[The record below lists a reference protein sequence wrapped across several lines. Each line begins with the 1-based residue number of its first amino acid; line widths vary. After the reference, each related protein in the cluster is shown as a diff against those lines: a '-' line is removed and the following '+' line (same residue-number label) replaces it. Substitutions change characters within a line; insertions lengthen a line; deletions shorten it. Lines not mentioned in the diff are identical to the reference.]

1 MSAGWFGPESN
12 PFDDLVGLLF
22 GGVGG
27 LGRPASPR
35 HWVDRFGR
43 DLTVAAR
50 EGRLEP
56 VVGRDDEV
64 EQVLEVLSRKTKNN
78 PVLIGD
84 PGVGKTAIVEGI
96 AQRVAKG
103 AVPVTLKGRRLVA
116 LDLAGMVAGTKYRG
130 EFEQRL
136 QGVIE
141 EVTASKRM
149 VVLFIDELH
158 TVVGAGAGEGGAMDA
173 GNMLKPALASGELQL
188 IGATTVEEYRRHI
201 EKDLA
206 LERRFQPI
214 LVAEPS
220 VEETI
225 AILHGVRDRY
235 ETHHLV
241 RIADEAN
248 VAAAEL
254 SARYINDRFLPDKAI
269 DVIDRACA
277 RVRLRASTPP
287 DRTVR
292 LEQQV
297 EQLARQKDSALADED
312 YERAEILSEQLD
324 RAIVALDTARTGLA
338 QAPQVT
344 ADDIAEVI
352 SRSTGVPVA
361 QLTQA
366 ERQRLLLL
374 EDHLH
379 KRIIGQDEAVEAV
392 ADAVRQGR
400 VGLKHPNRPT
410 GSFLFLGPTGV
421 GKTELARA
429 LAEALFGE
437 ENRLIRF
444 DMSEF
449 QEKHMV
455 ARLTGA
461 PPGYVGYEDAGQ
473 LTGAVRRTPYTVLLL
488 DEIEKAHSDVF
499 NALLQVLDAGRL
511 TDAQGRTAN
520 FSNTVIIMTSNVGA
534 AELLA
539 VTTSGRSVEEL
550 REPLMAKV
558 RQHFRPEFVDRLD
571 ETILFRGLDRAQLR
585 QITELLLEQT
595 RDRLRAQKIH
605 LIIDDQAIDW
615 LACRGYQPEFGARPL
630 RRTIG
635 RELDKRLAHALLA
648 GDLRS
653 GQQVVVNVSEDHLN
667 LSVNDQ
673 PTPGLSPLEQRG
685 RP

>member
-1 MSAGWFGPESN
+1 MSDGWFGPGSN

-22 GGVGG
+22 GGGG
-27 LGRPASPR
+27 LGRPTSPR
-35 HWVDRFGR
+35 QWVDRFGR
-43 DLTVAAR
+43 DLTAVAR
-50 EGRLEP
+50 DGRLEP
-56 VVGRDDEV
+56 VIGRDDEV
-64 EQVLEVLSRKTKNN
+64 EQILEVLSRKTKNN

-103 AVPVTLKGRRLVA
+103 EVPITLKGRRLVA

-130 EFEQRL
+130 EFEERL

-141 EVTASKRM
+141 EVTAANRM

-158 TVVGAGAGEGGAMDA
+158 TVVGAGGGEGGAMDA

-201 EKDLA
+201 EKDPA

-214 LVAEPS
+214 LVTEPS
-220 VEETI
+220 VQETI
-225 AILHGVRDRY
+225 SILHGVRGRY
-235 ETHHLV
+235 ETHHSV

-248 VAAAEL
+248 IAAAEL

-269 DVIDRACA
+269 DVIDQACS
-277 RVRLRASTPP
+277 RVRLRASTPA
-287 DRTVR
+287 DRIVT

-297 EQLARQKDSALADED
+297 EQFAEQKERALADED
-312 YERAEILSEQLD
+312 YERAEILSEPLD
-324 RAIVALDTARTGLA
+324 SAIVALDTARTGPA
-338 QAPQVT
+338 EIPQVT
-344 ADDIAEVI
+344 ADDIADVI

-366 ERQRLLLL
+366 ERHRLLQL
-374 EDHLH
+374 EEHLH
-379 KRIIGQDEAVEAV
+379 KRIIGQDDAVEAV

-400 VGLKHPNRPT
+400 VGLKHPNRPV

-429 LAEALFGE
+429 LAEALFGD

-449 QEKHMV
+449 QEKHAV
-455 ARLTGA
+455 SRLTGA

-473 LTGAVRRTPYTVLLL
+473 LTGAVRRTPYSVLLL
-488 DEIEKAHSDVF
+488 DEIEKAHADVF

-511 TDAQGRTAN
+511 TDAQGRTAD
-520 FSNTVIIMTSNVGA
+520 FSNAVIIMTSNVGA
-534 AELLA
+534 DQLLT
-539 VTTSGRSVEEL
+539 VTTSSHSVEEV
-550 REPLMAKV
+550 REPIMAKV
-558 RQHFRPEFVDRLD
+558 RRHFRPEFIDRLD
-571 ETILFRGLDRAQLR
+571 ETVLFRGLGRAQLR
-585 QITELLLEQT
+585 QISKLLLEQT
-595 RDRLRAQKIH
+595 RDRLVAQNIA
-605 LIIDDQAIDW
+605 LVIDDQAIDW
-615 LACRGYQPEFGARPL
+615 LTDQGYRPEFGARPL

-635 RELDKRLAHALLA
+635 RELDKRLARALLA
-648 GDLRS
+648 GELRS
-653 GQQVVVNVSEDHLN
+653 GQQVVVNVTDDHLN

-673 PTPGLSPLEQRG
+673 PSP
-685 RP
+685 

>member
-1 MSAGWFGPESN
+1 
-12 PFDDLVGLLF
+12 
-22 GGVGG
+22 
-27 LGRPASPR
+27 
-35 HWVDRFGR
+35 
-43 DLTVAAR
+43 
-50 EGRLEP
+50 
-56 VVGRDDEV
+56 
-64 EQVLEVLSRKTKNN
+64 
-78 PVLIGD
+78 
-84 PGVGKTAIVEGI
+84 
-96 AQRVAKG
+96 
-103 AVPVTLKGRRLVA
+103 
-116 LDLAGMVAGTKYRG
+116 
-130 EFEQRL
+130 
-136 QGVIE
+136 
-141 EVTASKRM
+141 
-149 VVLFIDELH
+149 LFIDELH

-188 IGATTVEEYRRHI
+188 IGATTIEEYRRHI

-615 LACRGYQPEFGARPL
+615 LADRGYQPEFGARPL

>member
-1 MSAGWFGPESN
+1 
-12 PFDDLVGLLF
+12 
-22 GGVGG
+22 
-27 LGRPASPR
+27 
-35 HWVDRFGR
+35 VDRFGR

-615 LACRGYQPEFGARPL
+615 LADRGYQPEFGARPL

-673 PTPGLSPLEQRG
+673 PTPDLSPLEQRG